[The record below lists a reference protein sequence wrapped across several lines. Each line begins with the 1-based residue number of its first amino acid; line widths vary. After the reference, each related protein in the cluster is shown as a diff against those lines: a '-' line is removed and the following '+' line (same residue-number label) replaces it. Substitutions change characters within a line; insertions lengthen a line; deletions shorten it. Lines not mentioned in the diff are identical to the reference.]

1 MPHALAA
8 INVNF
13 GQSIQ
18 NLLNTIA
25 RSIPKIVVFLLILV
39 VGWII
44 ARVIGKLIAKGLEKI
59 GFSRFAERGAVGQAL
74 SRGPYHASALIGK
87 IVYYALLLF
96 VLQMAFGVFG
106 PNPISTL
113 LDAVVAWLPKAIVAI
128 AIVIIAS
135 AIAKVVKDL
144 IDGAIGG
151 LSYGPFVGGVASVLI
166 LVIGV
171 IAALNQIG
179 VAATVTEP
187 VLIAGLFTV
196 AAILAIGVGGG
207 MIKPM
212 QARWERMLE
221 AAERETGHHVAAYQR
236 GRRDA
241 AAAASTV
248 PMPGPAESAESERLA
263 PSAVGAGPGRASG
276 AGGPG
281 AMGSGPA
288 GPGGWSRD
296 RWSRSGRSRSGRS
309 RSGRSRSGRSRSG
322 RSRSGRSRSGRS
334 RSGRSWSGWSWSGWS
349 WSGWSWSGWS
359 WSGWSWSG
367 WSWSGWSWSGWS
379 WSGWSWS
386 GWLWSGWTASD
397 RTASA

>member
-1 MPHALAA
+1 MPHHLAA

-25 RSIPKIVVFLLILV
+25 RSIPKILVFLLILV

-44 ARVIGKLIAKGLEKI
+44 AKVIGKLIAKGLEKI
-59 GFSRFAERGAVGQAL
+59 GFNRFAERGTVGQAL
-74 SRGPYHASALIGK
+74 SRGPYHASKLIGK

-113 LDAVVAWLPKAIVAI
+113 LNAVVAWLPKAIVAI
-128 AIVIIAS
+128 VIIVVAS

-144 IDGAIGG
+144 IDSAIGG

-179 VAATVTEP
+179 VAASVTEP
-187 VLIAGLFTV
+187 VLVAGLATI

-207 MIKPM
+207 LIKPM
-212 QARWERMLE
+212 QARWERMLD

-241 AAAASTV
+241 AGAPSPASV
-248 PMPGPAESAESERLA
+248 PGPAGAEDTARLA
-263 PSAVGAGPGRASG
+263 PSTVGAGPGRPSG
-276 AGGPG
+276 SGGPG
-281 AMGSGPA
+281 QPGPGMQDPHPYGPGPGGPGPGPAGPSAAGPGTYGPGPA
-288 GPGGWSRD
+288 GPGQAGP
-296 RWSRSGRSRSGRS
+296 GAAGP
-309 RSGRSRSGRSRSG
+309 GAAGPG
-322 RSRSGRSRSGRS
+322 AAGPGVV
-334 RSGRSWSGWSWSGWS
+334 GPGTYGP
-349 WSGWSWSGWS
+349 GPAGF
-359 WSGWSWSG
+359 
-367 WSWSGWSWSGWS
+367 
-379 WSGWSWS
+379 
-386 GWLWSGWTASD
+386 
-397 RTASA
+397 

>member
-25 RSIPKIVVFLLILV
+25 RSIPKILVFLLILV

-44 ARVIGKLIAKGLEKI
+44 ARVIGKLIAKGLERL
-59 GFSRFAERGAVGQAL
+59 GFNRFAERGTVGQAL

-113 LDAVVAWLPKAIVAI
+113 LDAVVSWLPKAIVAI

-166 LVIGV
+166 LILGV

-179 VAATVTEP
+179 IAATVTEP
-187 VLIAGLFTV
+187 VLVAGLATI
-196 AAILAIGVGGG
+196 AAIAAIGVGGG
-207 MIKPM
+207 LIKPM
-212 QARWERMLE
+212 QARWERMLD

-236 GRRDA
+236 GRQDATARA
-241 AAAASTV
+241 AAEGV
-248 PMPGPAESAESERLA
+248 GPEGTREYERLA
-263 PSAVGAGPGRASG
+263 TSAVGPGGGRPSGPGGTEPSGLGQGGPGQGGVGQGGVGQGGVGQGGPGQGGQGESGQGGPRPPGPGQPGQTGPRQARPAGPGQSG
-276 AGGPG
+276 QPGPRQT
-281 AMGSGPA
+281 GPA
-288 GPGGWSRD
+288 GPGGSTT
-296 RWSRSGRSRSGRS
+296 S
-309 RSGRSRSGRSRSG
+309 
-322 RSRSGRSRSGRS
+322 
-334 RSGRSWSGWSWSGWS
+334 
-349 WSGWSWSGWS
+349 
-359 WSGWSWSG
+359 
-367 WSWSGWSWSGWS
+367 
-379 WSGWSWS
+379 
-386 GWLWSGWTASD
+386 
-397 RTASA
+397 

>member
-18 NLLNTIA
+18 SLLNTIA
-25 RSIPKIVVFLLILV
+25 RSIPKILVFLLILV

-44 ARVIGKLIAKGLEKI
+44 ARVIGKLIAKGLERI
-59 GFSRFAERGAVGQAL
+59 GFNRFAERGAVGQAL

-179 VAATVTEP
+179 IAASVTEP
-187 VLIAGLFTV
+187 VLVAGLATI
-196 AAILAIGVGGG
+196 AAIVAIGVGGG
-207 MIKPM
+207 LIRPM
-212 QARWERMLE
+212 QARWERMLD

-236 GRRDA
+236 GRQDA
-241 AAAASTV
+241 SATAATRPEAAPSARV
-248 PMPGPAESAESERLA
+248 AEESERLA
-263 PSAVGAGPGRASG
+263 PSAVGPGPGSSSG
-276 AGGPG
+276 SGSGQR
-281 AMGSGPA
+281 GSGPYDSGA
-288 GPGGWSRD
+288 PGSGPGGQSPTRPD
-296 RWSRSGRSRSGRS
+296 QLG
-309 RSGRSRSGRSRSG
+309 
-322 RSRSGRSRSGRS
+322 
-334 RSGRSWSGWSWSGWS
+334 
-349 WSGWSWSGWS
+349 
-359 WSGWSWSG
+359 
-367 WSWSGWSWSGWS
+367 
-379 WSGWSWS
+379 
-386 GWLWSGWTASD
+386 
-397 RTASA
+397 